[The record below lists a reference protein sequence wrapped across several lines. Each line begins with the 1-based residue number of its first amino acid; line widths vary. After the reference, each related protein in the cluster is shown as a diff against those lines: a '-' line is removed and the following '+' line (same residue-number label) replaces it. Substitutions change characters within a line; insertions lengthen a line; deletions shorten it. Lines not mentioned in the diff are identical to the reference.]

1 MSATALKKL
10 NKAFSAAS
18 RYKKELFLSVVSYIA
33 VSVIFYL
40 LNSDIILHI
49 VFGVLWL
56 VFFYYQIGKTRHGDI
71 SDIKKTLRLIAS
83 KDIDLTSTFELGN
96 GLEDIQAELNEM
108 VNKIKNDFVYLK
120 KLEQTRKEFLGNVS
134 HELKT
139 PIFAISGYI
148 ETLLNGA
155 ISDPKVNLHFL
166 QKAYDHTQNLSN
178 LLNDLIDIS
187 LIESGQLKMSFR
199 YFNLKNFLS
208 ELAEEFNPTI
218 ENTNIKLII
227 QPVRK
232 GLQIYGD
239 KTRFRQIMINLLQN
253 AVKYSTEGSIQI
265 IVEENSDDCTIIVKD
280 EGVGIQEVDLP
291 RIFERFY
298 RVDKAR
304 SRDVGGTG
312 LGLAIVKHILEAHN
326 SKIEVTSKYGE
337 GSTFFFKLAK

>member
-1 MSATALKKL
+1 M
-10 NKAFSAAS
+10 
-18 RYKKELFLSVVSYIA
+18 E
-33 VSVIFYL
+33 
-40 LNSDIILHI
+40 
-49 VFGVLWL
+49 
-56 VFFYYQIGKTRHGDI
+56 
-71 SDIKKTLRLIAS
+71 
-83 KDIDLTSTFELGN
+83 LTSNIELDK

-108 VNKIKNDFVYLK
+108 INKINNDFIYLK

-139 PIFAISGYI
+139 PIFAIGGYI

-155 ISDPKVNLHFL
+155 ISDQRVNMHFL

-199 YFNLKNFLS
+199 YFNLKNFLT
-208 ELAEEFNPTI
+208 ELAEEFDPVLSETP
-218 ENTNIKLII
+218 IKLEIH
-227 QPVRK
+227 PVRK

-239 KTRFRQIMINLLQN
+239 KTRFRQVMINLLQN
-253 AVKYSTEGSIQI
+253 AVKYSSEGSIQI
-265 IVEENSDDCTIIVKD
+265 IVEENSDDCTIKVKD
-280 EGVGIQEVDLP
+280 EGVGIQEEDLP

-326 SKIEVTSKYGE
+326 SKIEVTSRYGE

>member
-1 MSATALKKL
+1 MSATASKRL
-10 NKAFSAAS
+10 NSSLSAAA
-18 RYKKELFLSVVSYIA
+18 RYRKELFLSISSFIA
-33 VSVIFYL
+33 VSVILYF
-40 LNSDIILHI
+40 LNSDPVYYIFTGSI
-49 VFGVLWL
+49 WL
-56 VFFYYQIGKTRHGDI
+56 VLLYYYIGKRRY
-71 SDIKKTLRLIAS
+71 SDLSEIKKTLRVIAS
-83 KDIDLTSTFELGN
+83 REMELTSSIELDK
-96 GLEDIQAELNEM
+96 GLEDIQSELNEM
-108 VNKIKNDFVYLK
+108 INKINNDFIYLK

-139 PIFAISGYI
+139 PIFAIGGYI

-155 ISDPKVNLHFL
+155 ISDQRVNMHFL

-199 YFNLKNFLS
+199 YFNLKNFLT
-208 ELAEEFNPTI
+208 ELAEEFEPVISETS
-218 ENTNIKLII
+218 IKLEIHS
-227 QPVRK
+227 VRK

-239 KTRFRQIMINLLQN
+239 KTRFRQVMINLLQN
-253 AVKYSTEGSIQI
+253 AVKYSSEGSIQI
-265 IVEENSDDCTIIVKD
+265 IVEENSDDCTIMVKD
-280 EGVGIQEVDLP
+280 EGVGIQEEDLP

-326 SKIEVTSKYGE
+326 SKIEVTSRYGE

>member
-1 MSATALKKL
+1 MSATVSKRL
-10 NKAFSAAS
+10 NNSLSAAA
-18 RYKKELFLSVVSYIA
+18 RYRKELFLSITSFIAVSLIFFLFDANPISYIA
-33 VSVIFYL
+33 LGAI
-40 LNSDIILHI
+40 
-49 VFGVLWL
+49 WL
-56 VFFYYQIGKTRHGDI
+56 TLFYYHIGKRRY
-71 SDIKKTLRLIAS
+71 SDLSEIKKALRVIAS
-83 KDIDLTSTFELGN
+83 REIELTSTFELN
-96 GLEDIQAELNEM
+96 KGLKDIQLELDEM
-108 VNKIKNDFVYLK
+108 VKKINCDFIYLK

-139 PIFAISGYI
+139 PIFAIGGYI

-155 ISDPKVNLHFL
+155 ISDPRVNMHFL

-199 YFNLKNFLS
+199 YFNLKNFLV

-218 ENTNIKLII
+218 VDTPVKLIVH
-227 QPVRK
+227 PVRK

-239 KTRFRQIMINLLQN
+239 KTRFRQVMINLLQN

-265 IVEENSDDCTIIVKD
+265 IVEENSDDCTIMVKD
-280 EGVGIQEVDLP
+280 EGVGIQEDDLS

>member
-1 MSATALKKL
+1 VSVTASKRL
-10 NKAFSAAS
+10 NSPLSAAS
-18 RYKKELFLSVVSYIA
+18 RYRKELFLSLASFIIVSSILYA
-33 VSVIFYL
+33 
-40 LNSDIILHI
+40 LNSNPVIYIFTGSI
-49 VFGVLWL
+49 SL
-56 VFFYYQIGKTRHGDI
+56 VFFYFYIGKKRYADL
-71 SDIKKTLRLIAS
+71 SEIKKTLRVIAS
-83 KDIDLTSTFELGN
+83 REMELASSTELDK
-96 GLEDIQAELNEM
+96 GLSDIQAELNEM
-108 VNKIKNDFVYLK
+108 INKINEDFIYLK
-120 KLEQTRKEFLGNVS
+120 KLEQTRREFLGNVS

-139 PIFAISGYI
+139 PIFAIGGYI

-155 ISDPKVNLHFL
+155 IADPKVNMHFL

-199 YFNLKNFLS
+199 YFNLKNFLT
-208 ELAEEFNPTI
+208 ELEEEFNPTI
-218 ENTNIKLII
+218 SETPI
-227 QPVRK
+227 QLVIHPVRK

-239 KTRFRQIMINLLQN
+239 KTRFRQVMINLLQN
-253 AVKYSTEGSIQI
+253 AVKYSSEGSIQI
-265 IVEENSDDCTIIVKD
+265 IVEENSDDCTIMVKD
-280 EGVGIQEVDLP
+280 EGVGIQEDDLT

-326 SKIEVTSKYGE
+326 SKIEVKSKYGE

>member
-1 MSATALKKL
+1 M
-10 NKAFSAAS
+10 
-18 RYKKELFLSVVSYIA
+18 VVLY
-33 VSVIFYL
+33 FY
-40 LNSDIILHI
+40 
-49 VFGVLWL
+49 
-56 VFFYYQIGKTRHGDI
+56 IGKRRYSDL
-71 SDIKKTLRLIAS
+71 SDIKKTLRIIAS
-83 KDIDLTSTFELGN
+83 REMELTSNIELDK
-96 GLEDIQAELNEM
+96 GLGDIQAELNEM
-108 VNKIKNDFVYLK
+108 IKKINDDFIYLK
-120 KLEQTRKEFLGNVS
+120 KLEQTRREFLGNVS

-139 PIFAISGYI
+139 PIFAIGGYI

-155 ISDPKVNLHFL
+155 ISDPRVNMHFL

-199 YFNLKNFLS
+199 YFNLKNFLA

-218 ENTNIKLII
+218 SEKPIQLVI

-239 KTRFRQIMINLLQN
+239 KTRFRQVMINLLQN

-265 IVEENSDDCTIIVKD
+265 IVEENSDDCTIMVKD
-280 EGVGIQEVDLP
+280 EGVGIQEDDLS

-326 SKIEVTSKYGE
+326 SKIEVKSKYGE